1 MIEKMFTGFD
11 FTPTS
16 MSVFIG
22 EMTPLFITSL
32 IVAIVASLPLKNFV
46 NSIVSKSEKT
56 MIVYNSA
63 LYVIS
68 FELLVLC
75 MLNLASGSYNPF
87 IYFRF

>member
-11 FTPTS
+11 FSSLS
-16 MSVFIG
+16 MSVFV
-22 EMTPLFITSL
+22 EQMTPLFITSL
-32 IVAIVASLPLKNFV
+32 IVAIVASLPLKYFV

-68 FELLVLC
+68 FGLLVLC